1 MVFLLDTGDF
11 DLSFFSKDFKFK
23 TNKCT
28 NDYWTPESLFNK
40 LYILPLGART
50 RDSRVHTRTLHV
62 QRPYMWCMRTPVIK
76 CVFVFNSTYRI
87 KTRCLINFFR
97 PAMYIGG
104 TSIKFT
110 YLFTYLL
117 LYLLILAFEY
127 VQSSTIL
134 GLKRILRKQ
143 NLSYRIFQ
151 FGPLHVRHVWIAY
164 IHTNFEKSFCLWNV
178 CAMATDHMLFI
189 LK

>member
-1 MVFLLDTGDF
+1 MVFFLDTGNF
-11 DLSFFSKDFKFK
+11 DLSFSSKDFTFR

-28 NDYWTPESLFNK
+28 NDHWTPESMFNK

-50 RDSRVHTRTLHV
+50 RDSRAHTWTLHV
-62 QRPYMWCMRTPVIK
+62 QRPDVWCMRTPVIK
-76 CVFVFNSTYRI
+76 CLFVFNSIYRI

-97 PAMYIGG
+97 PAMYIGD
-104 TSIKFT
+104 TSIKCT
-110 YLFTYLL
+110 YFLTYLL

-127 VQSSTIL
+127 VLSSTIQ
-134 GLKRILRKQ
+134 GLKRNLRKQ
-143 NLSYRIFQ
+143 NLSFRIFQ
-151 FGPLHVRHVWIAY
+151 FGPLRVRHVWIAY

-178 CAMATDHMLFI
+178 CAMAGDHMLFI